1 MSIEIANE
9 SGVAVD
15 EAALAALA
23 RHVLDAMRVHP
34 LAELSVLLV
43 DEAAM
48 TDLHQ
53 RWLGEDGPTDV
64 LAFPMDELRPPS
76 PGGGQAERG
85 TDEEAGQ
92 ALLGDV
98 VLCPQVAIEQ
108 AARRITTCR
117 TSSTCCARTGS
128 CTCSGMTT
136 PSRTSTRRCSACRT
150 GCWPRGA
157 RNGTPPGRDAASGGE
172 AAARKGRGDRAMG
185 WLLAAALALTLL
197 AGWCASA
204 EAALVRIS
212 RAGAKELGRGA
223 GQGSTPL
230 QVVLADVAR
239 YLSVLLLARIAAEL
253 TATVLVTVALLHW
266 LGSGWRA
273 FVIAAVV
280 MTAVIYVGTGIVP
293 RSLGHRNAVR
303 VASAAASVL
312 APVVRLLGPLSRL
325 LPGGTGGR
333 GGVPPGSEE
342 DLRGLVD
349 LLEQRRVIQ
358 PDERAMIH
366 SVFELG
372 DTIVREVMVPRTEMV
387 FVERG
392 KTLRQALSLA
402 LRSGFSRIPV
412 VGENE
417 DDVVGIAYLK
427 DIVTRSY
434 EHRES
439 ESVEKVDSIMRPAT
453 FVPES
458 KPIDALLREMQA
470 RQIHLAIVIDEYGGT
485 AGLVT
490 IEDILEEI
498 VGEIADEYDKEQP
511 PVEWLGEGRAR
522 VTARL
527 PVEELEELFGVRIV
541 AEDVETVGGLLAQRL
556 GRVPIAGSV
565 ATVAGLRLTAE
576 SLAGRR
582 NRIGTV
588 TVERVTAAGDGGGGR
603 PVGNRRGG
611 DEAGH
616 GRSGNGPD
624 GIALDSAG

>member
-1 MSIEIANE
+1 
-9 SGVAVD
+9 
-15 EAALAALA
+15 
-23 RHVLDAMRVHP
+23 
-34 LAELSVLLV
+34 
-43 DEAAM
+43 
-48 TDLHQ
+48 
-53 RWLGEDGPTDV
+53 
-64 LAFPMDELRPPS
+64 
-76 PGGGQAERG
+76 
-85 TDEEAGQ
+85 
-92 ALLGDV
+92 
-98 VLCPQVAIEQ
+98 
-108 AARRITTCR
+108 
-117 TSSTCCARTGS
+117 
-128 CTCSGMTT
+128 
-136 PSRTSTRRCSACRT
+136 
-150 GCWPRGA
+150 
-157 RNGTPPGRDAASGGE
+157 
-172 AAARKGRGDRAMG
+172 MG

-204 EAALVRIS
+204 EAALARIS

-223 GQGSTPL
+223 GEGATPL
-230 QVVLADVAR
+230 QVVLADVPR
-239 YLSVLLLARIAAEL
+239 YLSVLLLVRIAAEL
-253 TATVLVTVALLHW
+253 SATVLVIVVLLHW
-266 LGSGWRA
+266 LGHGWRA
-273 FVIAAVV
+273 FVITAAV
-280 MTAVIYVGTGIVP
+280 MTVVIYVAAGIVP
-293 RSLGHRNAVR
+293 RSLRPAQRGAGGHRRGVR
-303 VASAAASVL
+303 SGPGHAAAGAAAPAAALPGSAAS
-312 APVVRLLGPLSRL
+312 
-325 LPGGTGGR
+325 R
-333 GGVPPGSEE
+333 GGGPPGSEE

-372 DTIVREVMVPRTEMV
+372 DTIVREVMVPRTDMV

-417 DDVVGIAYLK
+417 DDIVGIAYLK

-434 EHRES
+434 EHREG

-527 PVEELEELFGVRIV
+527 PVEELAELFGVRIE

-556 GRVPIAGSV
+556 GRVPIAGL
-565 ATVAGLRLTAE
+565 GRDRGGTAADRGE
-576 SLAGRR
+576 PGRAAQPDRYGDRRAGRVR
-582 NRIGTV
+582 
-588 TVERVTAAGDGGGGR
+588 GR
-603 PVGNRRGG
+603 RRGG
-611 DEAGH
+611 DERGRDGRGH
-616 GRSGNGPD
+616 GAAGNGHD
-624 GIALDSAG
+624 GRRTGSGPPGGALDSAG